1 MTVRTK
7 IRDPKLNEFSRDE
20 IVINIKEGSLFFK
33 SNLGLHKLE
42 PESTTIV
49 EVSPT
54 PPAQSI
60 PQLNLCQ
67 ELDSEVNDTVCNLSK
82 RTITLNEEIGDSNSE
97 VAAPSIF
104 VLPESS
110 TYQNNVAGEDSNT
123 VTLGLSPL
131 FGGSDDDDP
140 SHRVLK
146 IENKS
151 GFVEIGPV
159 GFSQIFGNGNSTPGV
174 VFRTDKYSFSF
185 TSQYA
190 QMNGEARLITKGG
203 SNSGYR
209 TSEDNLWLSTTS
221 ENIDTTDEFVDQG
234 HIEVKHD
241 EASTTIY
248 GDLNVQSNTADTT
261 DNTGIGNL
269 NVDGNVITD
278 ELEVNSIIFTSANG
292 TRFRLFF
299 ANQGFPDFEELPD

>member
-42 PESTTIV
+42 PESTIIV
-49 EVSPT
+49 EAAPSAQQT
-54 PPAQSI
+54 PFSS
-60 PQLNLCQ
+60 LCQ
-67 ELDSEVNDTVCNLSK
+67 EPGSEVNDTVCNPSK
-82 RTITLNEEIGDSNSE
+82 KTITLNEEIGDSDSE
-97 VAAPSIF
+97 LAAPSTF
-104 VLPESS
+104 VLSEDANI
-110 TYQNNVAGEDSNT
+110 YQNDVSGEDSNT
-123 VTLGLSPL
+123 ITLGLSPL

-159 GFSQIFGNGNSTPGV
+159 GFSQIFGNENSVPGV
-174 VFRTDKYSFSF
+174 VFRTNKYSFSF
-185 TSQYA
+185 TSQYS

-248 GDLNVQSNTADTT
+248 GDLNIQSNTADTT